1 MVKSC
6 PSCGFENDDAAK
18 FCKKCGGAL
27 NSAPKN
33 ENNGNNN
40 SSNNM
45 IIIAILAIICV
56 VVAGAFILLSDMS
69 EDSSDYEDVEDIYD
83 DSSVDESTDSNSG
96 VGDLEIISGT
106 ISTGSDISDK
116 TYCKIYVGEQY
127 AYENV
132 KISALYSSG
141 GKDLNDGNIISKT
154 VDSEGY
160 VSVSSAEAF
169 DCYPDYA
176 VITLY
181 DSEGNTLDERGVPL
195 EEESGS
201 QYF

>member
-1 MVKSC
+1 MAKLC
-6 PSCGFENDDAAK
+6 QSCGFENDDAAK

-45 IIIAILAIICV
+45 VIIAILAILCV
-56 VVAGAFILLSDMS
+56 VVAGAFIFLGDMS
-69 EDSSDYEDVEDIYD
+69 EDTADYEDSEDIYG

-96 VGDLEIISGT
+96 YGDLEIISGT

-132 KISALYSSG
+132 KISVLYSSG
-141 GKDLNDGNIISKT
+141 GEDLNNGNIISKI
-154 VDSEGY
+154 VDGDGY
-160 VSVSSAEAF
+160 VSVSSADAF

-176 VITLY
+176 VITIY
-181 DSEGNTLDERGVPL
+181 DSEGNILDERGVSL